1 MQPDLVR
8 VVRVRFT
15 PAPAGASRGT
25 LVGYV
30 SFVLEEMGRLDGL
43 ALHRAGPGRYG
54 LNYPG
59 RKDQA
64 GRRHPFFRP
73 KNQATREAIEREV
86 IEALRARGVI
96 P

>member
-1 MQPDLVR
+1 MPPDLLR
-8 VVRVRFT
+8 VTRIRFV
-15 PAPAGASRGT
+15 PAPAICRSGT
-25 LVGYV
+25 LLGYV
-30 SFVLEEMGRLDGL
+30 SFVLEDMGRLDGL